1 MRQSVTDLY
10 VRFFLD
16 FRFHNEHVPRKAE
29 VRYPLAELS
38 RLPRN
43 PKEKSTM
50 RKYFASQSGLFNFRI
65 LLAFG
70 LCSVAALLVML
81 SFASMP
87 PTSSVTVPSTIGQTV
102 TVTWTGTIPPGSNAT
117 SNCAA
122 LADTPAVDQHNS
134 TVSVPAGIYNTLAA
148 QFTFQITWTP
158 VVNLSSSDEILTVIG
173 SSGTTVGSS
182 DGGTNT
188 ETVGAQNLGSDTYKI
203 IACGF
208 SNAQPQ
214 PYTGTL
220 TITTSA
226 PTTTPPNYTTGAIG
240 FGPATVADSQR
251 TEGEPLLHLDKDA
264 KYWETG
270 PWGFS
275 TTQSFVHRSVDGG
288 DQFNVVSPTALRP
301 NPPPGGG
308 DTTIAIDDQGFV
320 YFGDLEG
327 ALEQLD
333 CSVSN
338 DSGNTWKK
346 NPACARGPDDAP
358 LTGTDRQWLAIDNGS
373 DHTIGASG
381 AADNTI
387 FYVFHGLGTGHWIL
401 SSPGSTGTTDLTGGL
416 VFTNSNVNPMNAA
429 YTGGG
434 NCGQLVFDPVNRNLY
449 YSCAATNHV
458 EVTVGHVNPMQR
470 TGITYTTHVLANS
483 PGGAVSNLFP
493 PLAVDSAGN
502 VYVVWSDPGDHNL
515 YYAYSTD
522 QGNTWQ
528 PTVKVNAPAAKS
540 NVFAWAEAGT
550 AGNLVAVW
558 LGNDSSTLSDNM
570 PNFGSNPAGATA
582 FPWFGYVALIR
593 NANTPSPSFEQDR
606 FTEKPMHYGQICNGG
621 IGCTISMGDR
631 VMADFL
637 SVGLAPDG
645 AIQVMFNDVSSQYHG
660 AHLFLERQLTGPT
673 AIGTTLSKP
682 TPANPMFDPTG
693 DAQVPHYSPTGA
705 GANVPQLDFTGVAVK
720 QTDANTLHVS
730 MTLNSLSSLLPPA
743 GKANA
748 FWITRFQALSR
759 DDTNV
764 TNVYRIFYVGAE
776 SIGGAAPIFFAGS
789 PTRDGPPAGCTQ
801 TTPGNCKVVQYPAEI
816 TSLTGAVTGSVS
828 GNTICVDLP
837 LNAFGASRPI
847 GNPLYNVT
855 AFSGGSNSGMT
866 DVYTEGDSTRS
877 FDFTLGN
884 ISTGPLLSVV
894 SRKVHGT
901 AGTFDVPLPQP
912 PAARG
917 VECRSPGQTGT
928 PGVAYKLVFTFAGPV
943 TSCGTA
949 STGSLS
955 SGPNPNQCTV
965 NLTGVPNAQYLTVT
979 LTGVTVPC
987 FGNVNVSGTMGV
999 LIGDVNFTGLVD
1011 GNDVAAVQSHTRQPV
1026 NSDAMAR
1033 FDVNATGAIDGN
1045 DVAITQGHT
1054 RTSLPSPP

>member
-1 MRQSVTDLY
+1 MKKNPASKSGI
-10 VRFFLD
+10 F
-16 FRFHNEHVPRKAE
+16 NPR
-29 VRYPLAELS
+29 V
-38 RLPRN
+38 
-43 PKEKSTM
+43 
-50 RKYFASQSGLFNFRI
+50 
-65 LLAFG
+65 LLAFS
-70 LCSVAALLVML
+70 LCSVGVFLALF

-87 PTSSVTVPSTIGQTV
+87 PTSNVTVPSTIGQTV
-102 TVTWTGTIPPGSNAT
+102 TVTWTGTIPPGSNPS

-134 TVSVPAGIYNTLAA
+134 TVTVPAGIYNTLTA
-148 QFTFQITWTP
+148 QFTFKITWTP
-158 VVNLSSSDEILTVIG
+158 VVNLSTSDEILTVIG
-173 SSGTTVGSS
+173 SSGTSVGSS

-188 ETVGAQNLGSDTYKI
+188 ETVAAQNLGADTYKI

-220 TITTSA
+220 TITTVA
-226 PTTTPPNYTTGAIG
+226 QGTTPPNYTTGAIT
-240 FGPATVADSQR
+240 FGPAEMVDAQR
-251 TEGEPLLHLDKDA
+251 TEGEPLLHIDKDA

-275 TTQSFVHRSVDGG
+275 TTQSFVHRSVDSG

-301 NPPPGGG
+301 NGPPGGG
-308 DTTIAIDDQGFV
+308 DSTIVTDDQGFV

-358 LTGTDRQWLAIDNGS
+358 LTGTDRQWLAVDNGS
-373 DHTIGASG
+373 NHTIGAAG
-381 AADNTI
+381 AADNTV
-387 FYVFHGLGTGHWIL
+387 FYAFHGVGTGHWIL

-416 VFTNSNVNPMNAA
+416 VFTNSNVNTTQPA
-429 YTGGG
+429 YGGGG
-434 NCGQLVFDPVNRNLY
+434 NCGKLVFDPLKRNLY
-449 YSCAATNHV
+449 YPCQAGNHV
-458 EVTVGHVNPMQR
+458 EITKAHVNPGQR
-470 TGITYTTHVLANS
+470 TGLTFTTKVLPAS

-493 PLAVDSAGN
+493 PLTVDSAGN

-515 YYAYSTD
+515 YYCYSTD
-522 QGNTWQ
+522 ESVTWSCTATT
-528 PTVKVNAPAAKS
+528 PPVKVNAPPAKS

-593 NANTPSPSFEQDR
+593 NANTPSPTFEQDR
-606 FTEKPMHYGQICNGG
+606 FTEKPMHYGQICNSG

-645 AIQVMFNDVSSQYHG
+645 AIQIVFNDVSSQYHG
-660 AHLFLERQLTGPT
+660 AHLFLARQLTGPT

-682 TPANPMFDPTG
+682 TAVNPMLDPTG

-705 GANVPQLDFTGVAVK
+705 GANVPQLDLTSVAMK
-720 QTDANTLHVS
+720 QIAANTLRVS
-730 MTLNSLSSLLPPA
+730 MTLNNLSSLLPPT
-743 GKANA
+743 GKTNA

-764 TNVYRIFYVGAE
+764 TDVYRHFYVGAE

-789 PTRDGPPAGCTQ
+789 PTRDGPPAGCTT
-801 TTPGNCKVVQYPAEI
+801 TTPGTCKVEQYPPEI
-816 TSLTGAVTGSVS
+816 TSVTGGVTGSVN

-837 LNAFGASRPI
+837 LNAFGANRPI
-847 GNPLYNVT
+847 GSTLYNVT
-855 AFSGGSNSGMT
+855 AFSGGRNDVAA

-884 ISTGPLLSVV
+884 ISSGPLLSVA
-894 SRKVHGT
+894 SRKIHGS
-901 AGTFDVPLPQP
+901 AGTFDINLPLTGP
-912 PAARG
+912 RG
-917 VECRSPGQTGT
+917 VECRSGGATSNYT
-928 PGVAYKLVFTFAGPV
+928 MVFTFSGPV

-949 STGSLS
+949 SAGTL
-955 SGPNPNQCTV
+955 SGPSGSTCTV
-965 NLTGVPNAQYLTVT
+965 NLTGVPNKQYTTVT

-987 FGNVNVSGTMGV
+987 FGSVNVSGTMGL
-999 LIGDVNFTGLVD
+999 LIGDVNASGDVDSGDVFLVRQQTLHPITTSNFR
-1011 GNDVAAVQSHTRQPV
+1011 NDINASGDIDSADVFVARKQTL
-1026 NSDAMAR
+1026 
-1033 FDVNATGAIDGN
+1033 
-1045 DVAITQGHT
+1045 
-1054 RTSLPSPP
+1054 TSLPSPP